1 MVRLIETLSGKMVPG
16 VHYSPKSV
24 AETTDNLSLCV
35 TFLAREEAPTQS
47 LVLVGTNLTLTLAL
61 SLPLSHAHAS
71 SVIRSLAHHSPSLTL
86 THSRTSSAL
95 VRSNFG
101 TLALARPD

>member
-61 SLPLSHAHAS
+61 SLPLSHARIVS
-71 SVIRSLAHHSPSLTL
+71 YSLARSSLTL
-86 THSRTSSAL
+86 THPHSLSHFIRP
-95 VRSNFG
+95 G
-101 TLALARPD
+101 TLELWYARSC